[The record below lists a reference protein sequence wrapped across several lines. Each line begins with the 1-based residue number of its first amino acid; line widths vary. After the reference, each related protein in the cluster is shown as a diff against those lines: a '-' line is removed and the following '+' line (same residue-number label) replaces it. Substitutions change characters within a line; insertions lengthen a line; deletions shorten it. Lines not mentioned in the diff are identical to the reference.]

1 MNSPTP
7 IPCHHLPSSS
17 EAALSHVLKTED
29 FMTPYPYEQPF
40 NHHLCFDPNFQQS
53 DGLNVTGLM
62 RIMPF
67 QRSYQQPS
75 YKAGPYHSNST
86 PMPLPFPYD
95 PVTTPSMFQPLP
107 PGTIT
112 FGQPHG
118 GLHGD
123 TLLMAHHCSPSIVS
137 EPLSEDLSPHCAGS
151 QTTSGADSRGVVG
164 GVDQQYRE
172 DQCEGVASSVN
183 PSPPVSLVEEEHGEV
198 VRDIKRRRTG
208 SLSSE
213 QEEVIRH
220 ASISMPSTVSKPC
233 GSMLSEQLP
242 VSSDSPTLECTA
254 MLAVDQNTFEVEEG
268 WGPVNR
274 VNVDVGR
281 SVVGEGG
288 DTSVRTKHEQD
299 TQSYLGNSCQ
309 DGIFPSGFG
318 EKFGCSGTSSLK
330 WQAHIPNS
338 WVTLCDET
346 LQEIVV
352 KRENTP
358 SSAQLS
364 PQMDFQVEADKGF
377 IFSVGDDSYVCQKKN
392 HFQISVNVVFHKVP
406 KYVKLKDDIFHPIEM
421 FVLVLHGVKFECVDS
436 TIQLEQS
443 LPDRSKVKFEPVVIE
458 VPNDPEKPVRTTICR
473 LHFSETT
480 ANNMRKRG
488 RPNPDQKHFCVVV
501 RLCARTAQG
510 NHTVVSHISER
521 IIVRAS
527 NPGHFD
533 NDCDYMWLKSSTGS
547 EAIYHHGKVGINTE
561 KPEEALT
568 VNGHI
573 QLTGQLLQLSDMRLK
588 RNITRADPAHMLENI
603 SKLRLYEYQL
613 ACEDPS
619 SHANKGGHLEG
630 RAQSGQLV
638 GGAQDRRREIGV
650 LAQEL
655 SVVIPDA
662 VQQTESS
669 MTLPDGVVVPGVLV
683 VSKERVFMETVGAV
697 QELAKSMYALERRIV
712 ELTAAQQKTKC
723 THCKH
728 KGLVLTHSLGTNSQH
743 ASSYLFLC
751 IAALLFAL

>member
-1 MNSPTP
+1 MDYGERCTAPPASSPPMNSPTP

-151 QTTSGADSRGVVG
+151 QTTSGADSRGV
-164 GVDQQYRE
+164 
-172 DQCEGVASSVN
+172 
-183 PSPPVSLVEEEHGEV
+183 EEHGEV

-213 QEEVIRH
+213 QE
-220 ASISMPSTVSKPC
+220 
-233 GSMLSEQLP
+233 
-242 VSSDSPTLECTA
+242 
-254 MLAVDQNTFEVEEG
+254 
-268 WGPVNR
+268 
-274 VNVDVGR
+274 
-281 SVVGEGG
+281 
-288 DTSVRTKHEQD
+288 EQD

-723 THCKH
+723 THCQAQEMVGVAGEGVVRIK
-728 KGLVLTHSLGTNSQH
+728 
-743 ASSYLFLC
+743 ASSQFLPASGTGVSADTLLGNQLTARFQLPVSLYCCFTVCTVFCSVCCLFLMNT
-751 IAALLFAL
+751 IL